1 MPISLSRRAA
11 LLLPLLLAACGG
23 EAPAPVSYTPLDYS
37 YLPPLQLNVARVE
50 VEQHFIPSDQPPSVN
65 QYDPVSPTAALRR
78 MAVERLK
85 PFGSAGRAVFVIEN
99 ASLVQGGDT
108 ITGTFT
114 VRLEIYTSAG
124 TRAAFAEATV
134 SRQVVGEVHNLS
146 ETLYLLTRQLMDR
159 MNVELDNEI
168 PPFARRL
175 AGGPGGAGGAGAGG
189 AADGARRECA
199 GIHGAGIPG
208 LPGRAAAVPATAV
221 RVAAPVSGATVPDA
235 APPGAGRSG
244 GRAAG
249 AVTPAT
255 GGRRSGAGRISHALV
270 LVEPGRSP
278 DFPCSADS
286 WHGAA
291 WCSGPRRT

>member
-159 MNVELDNEI
+159 MNVELEYQI
-168 PPFARRL
+168 RRSL
-175 AGGPGGAGGAGAGG
+175 GDWLVAPGAQ
-189 AADGARRECA
+189 
-199 GIHGAGIPG
+199 
-208 LPGRAAAVPATAV
+208 
-221 RVAAPVSGATVPDA
+221 AAPVQA
-235 APPGAGRSG
+235 APLMAPGGSVPAYTAPAYPASPGAQPPSLPPPSG
-244 GRAAG
+244 LPPQSLAPPSLTPLPLVPVAP
-249 AVTPAT
+249 AVVPPA
-255 GGRRSGAGRISHALV
+255 R
-270 LVEPGRSP
+270 
-278 DFPCSADS
+278 
-286 WHGAA
+286 
-291 WCSGPRRT
+291 

>member
-1 MPISLSRRAA
+1 MSVSLSRRAA

-50 VEQHFIPSDQPPSVN
+50 VEQHFIPSGQPPSVN

-99 ASLVQGGDT
+99 ASLVQDGDT

-134 SRQVVGEVHNLS
+134 SRQRVGEVHNLS

-159 MNVELDNEI
+159 MNVELEYQIRRSLGDWLV
-168 PPFARRL
+168 PP
-175 AGGPGGAGGAGAGG
+175 GA
-189 AADGARRECA
+189 E
-199 GIHGAGIPG
+199 
-208 LPGRAAAVPATAV
+208 
-221 RVAAPVSGATVPDA
+221 AAPVQA
-235 APPGAGRSG
+235 APLVPPGGVAPTYPAPPSG
-244 GRAAG
+244 QPPSPQPPQSLAPLPLVPIAP
-249 AVTPAT
+249 AVVPPAQ
-255 GGRRSGAGRISHALV
+255 
-270 LVEPGRSP
+270 
-278 DFPCSADS
+278 
-286 WHGAA
+286 
-291 WCSGPRRT
+291 